1 MDKTMIITGMKIDN
15 FKKIEFVDQE
25 LDPKLNIVSG
35 NNESGKTSLIEAMI
49 LAIEGKSAMGKNP
62 ERLIRTG
69 SDKSIIEVSLVNDNG
84 KTMTIERTITT
95 KGVYLKAFY
104 DDGTS
109 VTQTD
114 LNLIMDSSTINMMG
128 LLHMKPAAQIDF
140 MKEVGGID
148 TSAVEGEYKDKYSD
162 RRGLNRTLAD
172 AQTLV
177 KSLGDVPEVEP
188 VDIQAS
194 LDKIDEIDKHNKQ
207 MESIQREIKTMTDS
221 EEVCNNKVSSH
232 EAAIENAN
240 KIIADSKRSIVE
252 NKKEAKVIAKKIVAK
267 RKGLKARIDTAPIR
281 EEMREADTINKEAAK
296 YSRYI
301 EAIETE
307 KKAEDKVNVVQIEMD
322 ALMERREKIISE
334 SKLPFSNIKFNKD
347 LGVLVDDVALDDM
360 STAQKIKIMAKI
372 YMKSNPSLK
381 VIYIQDGSLLDKDT
395 LAEIVEMS
403 ELKDFQFLIEIV
415 GEEENSIIM
424 REGAVV
430 GAEKKEE
437 KENGDTEEEGEK
449 L

>member
-1 MDKTMIITGMKIDN
+1 MTITGMKIDN

-62 ERLIRTG
+62 ERLIRSG
-69 SDKSIIEVSLVNDNG
+69 SDKSTIQVSLVNDAG
-84 KTMTIERTITT
+84 KTMTIERTITA
-95 KGVYLKAFY
+95 KGVYLKASY
-104 DDGTS
+104 DDGTT

-114 LNLIMDSSTINMMG
+114 LNLIMDSSTINMMQ
-128 LLHMKPAAQIDF
+128 LLHLKPSAQIDF

-148 TSAVEGEYKDKYSD
+148 TSAVEGEYKEKYGD
-162 RRGLNRTLAD
+162 RRVFNRDLTD

-177 KSLGDVPEVEP
+177 KSLGDVPEVEA

-221 EEVCNNKVSSH
+221 EEVHNKRTAHFETVV
-232 EAAIENAN
+232 ETAN
-240 KIIADSKRSIVE
+240 KAISDAKRSIVE
-252 NKKEAKVIAKKIVAK
+252 SKKEAKVIAKKIVAK

-281 EEMREADTINKEAAK
+281 EEMREADATNKEAAK
-296 YSRYI
+296 YDRYL
-301 EAIETE
+301 EATEAE
-307 KKAEDKVNVVQIEMD
+307 KKAEDKVNVVQVEMD
-322 ALMERREKIISE
+322 ALMKSRDDIISS

-347 LGVLVDDVALDDM
+347 LGVLVDDIAIDDM
-360 STAQKIKIMAKI
+360 STAQKIKVMAKI
-372 YMKSNPSLK
+372 YMKSDPSLK

-415 GEEENSIIM
+415 GEEEDSIIM
-424 REGAVV
+424 REGAIV

-437 KENGDTEEEGEK
+437 KEDEDTEEEGEK